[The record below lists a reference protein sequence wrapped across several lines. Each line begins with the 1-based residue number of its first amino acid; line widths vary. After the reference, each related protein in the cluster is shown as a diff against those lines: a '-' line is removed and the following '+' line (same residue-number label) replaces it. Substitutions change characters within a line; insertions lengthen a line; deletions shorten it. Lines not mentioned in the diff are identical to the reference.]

1 MKMQSIV
8 LFSLKPNC
16 DSGKSDLS
24 SAHSINLTFIID
36 VNIFPMLFRSVIPR

>member
-8 LFSLKPNC
+8 LLFSLKPNC

-24 SAHSINLTFIID
+24 SVVEEPPAG
-36 VNIFPMLFRSVIPR
+36 LFYRL